1 MVYPMI
7 AAVFHGVREGIKVEE
22 RSSPEIRTPEDVLIE
37 VKACGLCGTDPAI
50 LEGRHPSSPPVILGH
65 EYGGVVV
72 DVGKE
77 VSSIKPGDHVVV
89 DPNIKCGRC
98 RFCRSGRQNLCENM
112 TTLGIFVDGGFA
124 QYNVAP
130 QSVIYKVPEDMD
142 WKDVA
147 LVEPVSCVV
156 NGLRRSGMRAGDSI
170 VILGAGPIGLI
181 WIALA
186 KEAGASKIIVSETM
200 PTRRDAAKRLGA
212 DLVLDPRSVDVV
224 GSVRS
229 ETDGGVNVAVEVIG
243 NPLTVRQAIEMLG
256 FGGRAVVFGTCP
268 KEAQVSI
275 DPYDLMQHEK
285 EVVGSF
291 IANYTFRPAVE
302 AMYRKRVNSD
312 VLFTHQFKVKEIHK
326 AIEVHKS
333 GTSIKVLVT
342 P

>member
-1 MVYPMI
+1 MI
-7 AAVFHGVREGIKVEE
+7 SAVFHGVKEGLKLEDRPV
-22 RSSPEIRTPEDVLIE
+22 PEIKRPEDVLIE

-50 LEGRHPSSPPVILGH
+50 LEGRHPASPPVILGH
-65 EYGGVVV
+65 EYGGTVV
-72 DVGKE
+72 DVGTS
-77 VSSIKPGDHVVV
+77 VNVTKPGDHVVV

-112 TTLGIFVDGGFA
+112 TTLGIFIDGGFA

-130 QSVIYKVPEDMD
+130 QSAVYKVPEDME

-147 LVEPVSCVV
+147 LVEPVSCVIS
-156 NGLRRSGMRAGDSI
+156 GLRRSGIGVGDSVAI
-170 VILGAGPIGLI
+170 IGAGPIGLT
-181 WIALA
+181 WVALA
-186 KEAGASKIIVSETM
+186 KEAGASKIIVSETV
-200 PTRRDAAKRLGA
+200 PARQDAAKRLGA
-212 DLVLDPRSVDVV
+212 DLVLDPRSTDVV
-224 GSVRS
+224 GAVRS

-268 KEAQVSI
+268 KDAQVNI
-275 DPYDLMQHEK
+275 DPYDLMRHEK

-291 IANYTFRPAVE
+291 IANYTFRPAIE
-302 AMYRKRVNSD
+302 AMCRKQVNSE